1 MGLENATGRSN
12 YSVRD
17 IMANSIFSAGIGL
30 LSAGIV
36 DYTFNVKNVNVG
48 SHSFKQVFKSGI
60 TKNRRY
66 NYSISLKTFGKGV
79 AWHLLEEFSASWY
92 LSCCIEGYINSFK

>member
-92 LSCCIEGYINSFK
+92 LSCWIEGYINSFK